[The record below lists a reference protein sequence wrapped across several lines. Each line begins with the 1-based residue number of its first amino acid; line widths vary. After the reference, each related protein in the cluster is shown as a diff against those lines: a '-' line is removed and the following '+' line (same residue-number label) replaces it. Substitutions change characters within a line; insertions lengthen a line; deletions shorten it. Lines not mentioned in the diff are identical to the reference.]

1 MSERVSVVE
10 AAKEIG
16 CAPGFLRLKMKTGEW
31 DWGRTRSRRGA
42 ARTLAI
48 MCSGQS
54 WIGSWG
60 RETGM
65 NRMRHTSRGCVERSV
80 ESDGKGA

>member
-31 DWGRTRSRRGA
+31 DLGAYSKPPRGGKNFSYYVFRSKLDRF
-42 ARTLAI
+42 L
-48 MCSGQS
+48 
-54 WIGSWG
+54 
-60 RETGM
+60 
-65 NRMRHTSRGCVERSV
+65 
-80 ESDGKGA
+80 GKGDGNE